1 MTENS
6 KTPYFIPKTAPAT
19 KQGVEAMRREFHTA
33 VSEAR
38 HARAPAS
45 ALDSAGMGHAHEE
58 WVGYYWI
65 GEDNRQKFCG
75 CYDTISTVT
84 AERAQKVYTRPA
96 QDSAR
101 KALEAARDADLARF
115 DSDGDATQYTMRLIA
130 EDGWRKALAALDDM

>member
-1 MTENS
+1 MTEKS

-19 KQGVEAMRREFHTA
+19 KEGVEALRREFYGA
-33 VSEAR
+33 LSDAR
-38 HARAPAS
+38 ARAPVG
-45 ALDSAGMGHAHEE
+45 ALDRADRTGAQDD

-75 CYDTISTVT
+75 TYDTLSATT

-101 KALEAARDADLARF
+101 KALEAARDADLAKF
-115 DSDGDATQYTMRLIA
+115 NLEGDATQYTMRLIA
-130 EDGWRKALAALDDM
+130 EDGWRKALAALDHM